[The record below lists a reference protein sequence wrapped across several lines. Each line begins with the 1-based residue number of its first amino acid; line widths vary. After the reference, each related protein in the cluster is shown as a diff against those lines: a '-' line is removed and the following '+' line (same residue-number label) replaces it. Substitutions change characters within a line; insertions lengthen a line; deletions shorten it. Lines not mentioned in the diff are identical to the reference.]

1 MIIEVTKGKATITS
15 QVSPIGSSHDRLHTL
30 VETFSQRLPTK
41 FLAYFFGYF
50 DQIIIRTYLD
60 VIDMPKR
67 LTVAASQS
75 YTLPTTSATLSA
87 LTSTAKEA
95 ARQGVHLLLFPE
107 AYLGGYPRHCNFGA
121 TVGSRSEDGREQF
134 LQYFHSA
141 IDLGDTPRG
150 AGDDWVERKLEV
162 AKGQKWRGDG
172 TRENLE
178 TVAKETGIFLVVGLV
193 ERAGGSL
200 YCGVVYVCPREGCIG
215 KRRKVMPVRKSYLNT
230 WSVLMYLPQT
240 GAERLVWAQG
250 SPSTL
255 KAVTTTIRDVKLT
268 LAVAICWENYMPL
281 LRYSLYSQ
289 NVNLYLAPTAD
300 GRDTWLPLMR
310 TIACESRAYVLSAN
324 QCMRR
329 KHLPPWTCSSVSK
342 KAESS
347 SVSNGGAKLGD
358 APSATNAEEPQEY
371 KIPSS
376 DQGAT
381 PKTPEPTP
389 VDKLHGV
396 VSPSPLHIGTSS
408 SDIQSESPAKHRNGR
423 RRSSN
428 LMPIPDNHFLA
439 LPGDS
444 AVDESEEEQNI
455 KSNAPADDG
464 NDFVSRGGSCIIDP
478 AGYVLQGPLWEVEEG
493 GLLIARDIDFE
504 DCERRRLDI
513 DVAGSYSRNDSFE
526 LKVAGLDLN
535 PPP

>member
-1 MIIEVTKGKATITS
+1 MS
-15 QVSPIGSSHDRLHTL
+15 N
-30 VETFSQRLPTK
+30 F
-41 FLAYFFGYF
+41 
-50 DQIIIRTYLD
+50 
-60 VIDMPKR
+60 
-67 LTVAASQS
+67 LTVAVSQS
-75 YTLPTTSATLSA
+75 HTLPTTSATLSA
-87 LTSTAKEA
+87 LTSTAQEA

-107 AYLGGYPRHCNFGA
+107 AYLGGYPRTCNFGA
-121 TVGSRSEDGREQF
+121 AVGSRSDEGREQF
-134 LQYFHSA
+134 LHYFHSA

-162 AKGQKWRGDG
+162 AKGQKYRGDG
-172 TRENLE
+172 TREDLE
-178 TVAKETGIFLVVGLV
+178 NVARETGVFLVVGLV
-193 ERAGGSL
+193 EKAGG
-200 YCGVVYVCPREGCIG
+200 R
-215 KRRKVMPVRKSYLNT
+215 KRRKVMP
-230 WSVLMYLPQT
+230 T
-240 GAERLVWAQG
+240 GSERLVWAQG

-255 KAVTTTIRDVKLT
+255 RAVTTTIRDVKLI
-268 LAVAICWENYMPL
+268 LAAAICWENYMPL

-300 GRDTWLPLMR
+300 ARDTWLPLMR

-324 QCMRR
+324 QCIRR
-329 KHLPPWTCSSVSK
+329 KHLPPWIRSSTSK
-342 KAESS
+342 EAENL
-347 SVSNGGAKLGD
+347 SVSNGGVKLRN
-358 APSATNAEEPQEY
+358 ASSAVNAEEPQEY

-376 DQGAT
+376 DQGAL

-389 VDKLHGV
+389 VDKFHGV

-408 SDIQSESPAKHRNGR
+408 SDIQSDSPVKHRNGR

-444 AVDESEEEQNI
+444 AVDESEERQNI
-455 KSNAPADDG
+455 ESNDPSNDG
-464 NDFVSRGGSCIIDP
+464 NDFASRGGSCIIDP
-478 AGYVLQGPLWEVEEG
+478 TGNVLQGPLWEVEDG

-504 DCERRRLDI
+504 DCERGRLDL